1 MTNDSFD
8 LDNLLRQNR
17 KLALRVNVLFSFSM
31 AATVL
36 LATFLYGFSR
46 RDYLSPDR
54 EGVIHVRGLVV
65 LDAEGKVR
73 VRLQAPLP
81 EPVIMGK
88 QGKRDDSVSG
98 LMIYDSLGNERGGYV
113 TDNSVGNAFFTLD
126 SNLGQEVTLVAYPK
140 GGAEFG
146 INNDQKD
153 KVVLGALESG
163 PRFRLVQGGKTV
175 FEQPA
180 VTMTARH

>member
-1 MTNDSFD
+1 MTNDSSD
-8 LDNLLRQNR
+8 LDHLLRQNR
-17 KLALRVNVLFSFSM
+17 KLALRVNVLFSFST

-36 LATFLYGFSR
+36 LAIFLYGSSR
-46 RDYLSPDR
+46 REYLSPDSN
-54 EGVIHVRGLVV
+54 GVIHVRGLAV
-65 LDAEGKVR
+65 LDAKGKTR

-88 QGKRDDSVSG
+88 QEKRDDSVSG
-98 LMIYDSLGNERGGYV
+98 VMIYDSLGNERGGYV

-140 GGAEFG
+140 GGAELG
-146 INNDQKD
+146 INDDQKD

-163 PRFRLVQGGKTV
+163 PRFRLVQRGKTV
-175 FEQPA
+175 FEQPVA
-180 VTMTARH
+180 AMATRH